1 MTLSDLMNLFM
12 LAHERGLDFDKTE
25 ILIRT
30 DEGKRIDFTPLL
42 LEAKDS
48 SKNSSKL
55 YLLPEGPI
63 MEPDE
68 RFEEILRDLKKKAK
82 RNQEAKARKLS

>member
-1 MTLSDLMNLFM
+1 M

-30 DEGKRIDFTPLL
+30 DEGKRIDFTPVL
-42 LEAKDS
+42 LEAKDP

-55 YLLPEGPI
+55 YLLPYGPLL
-63 MEPDE
+63 EPDE
-68 RFEEILRDLKKKAK
+68 KFEDVLKDFKKKAQ